1 MTYPAVVELIA
12 HLHDAAQDAIAFIE
26 GMTLADFIADKRT
39 HQAVVMNLIIV
50 GEIATRIM
58 DRHAE
63 FAHAHPHIPWQGM
76 RGMRNR
82 IAHGYFE
89 IDLTIVWE
97 TITQA
102 IPELLR
108 NLPPHSSSSVLE
120 AAE

>member
-12 HLHDAAQDAIAFIE
+12 HLRDAAQDAIAFIE
-26 GMTLADFIADKRT
+26 GMTLSDFINDKRT

-50 GEIATRIM
+50 GEIATRVM
-58 DRHAE
+58 DRFPE
-63 FAHAHPHIPWQGM
+63 FAHAHPQIPWQ
-76 RGMRNR
+76 GMRNR

-97 TITQA
+97 TVTHA
-102 IPELLR
+102 VPALLC
-108 NLPPHSSSSVLE
+108 NLPPHSSDTALE

>member
-1 MTYPAVVELIA
+1 MTYPAVAELIA
-12 HLHDAAQDAIAFIE
+12 HLQDAAQDAIAFIE

-58 DRHAE
+58 DRYPD
-63 FAHAHPHIPWQGM
+63 FAHTHPQIPWQ
-76 RGMRNR
+76 GMRNR

-102 IPELLR
+102 VPELLR
-108 NLPPHSSSSVLE
+108 NLTPPTGGCTLE